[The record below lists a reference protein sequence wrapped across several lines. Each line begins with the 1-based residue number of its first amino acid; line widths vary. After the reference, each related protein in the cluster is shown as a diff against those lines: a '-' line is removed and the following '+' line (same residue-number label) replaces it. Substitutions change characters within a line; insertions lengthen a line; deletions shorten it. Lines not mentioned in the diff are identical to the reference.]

1 MNWFKKLAYI
11 LCLVALLGAVSACSE
26 EGPAEK
32 AGKQIDEAMDQAKDQ
47 MDQMGDDAKSAFDD
61 LKKKANEAMDN

>member
-1 MNWFKKLAYI
+1 MSWLKKMAYV
-11 LCLVALLGAVSACSE
+11 LCLVALLGAVSGCGE

-32 AGKQIDEAMDQAKDQ
+32 AGKKIDEAMDQAKDK
-47 MDQMGDDAKSAFDD
+47 MDDMGDDAKSAFDD